1 MTFRLAAA
9 LIAALSATACSMVP
23 EFSRPQVEIPQSWDS
38 QRNATADL
46 WPSSL
51 WWRGFGSPELD
62 RLIAVGQQNNTDLR
76 AALARIRQAEAQA
89 RISGASLYPTLGLE
103 AGASR
108 TRQGRGSLSSSTG
121 LSSSSFAG
129 RSDHIIR
136 NSYSGNLAAGYQLD
150 LFGANAASAEAAL
163 ARLESSR
170 FDREAVAITL
180 HADIAANYF
189 TLLALRDRIRLANET
204 LRIAEDVLQVLER
217 QRAAGAS
224 TDFEVA
230 QQRSAVATQRAT
242 LAGLRQ
248 QERVALDALA
258 VLLGRPPQGF
268 QVAADSLNAAT
279 LPPVVAGL
287 PSELLLRRPDLRKAE
302 ADLAAANFD
311 IGAARAAR
319 FPSLDLTLRAGTQSS
334 TTGMLLDPA
343 TMVYAMAASLTAPIF
358 EGGRLEGQEDLSRAR
373 NAELIETYC
382 GAILTAFRDT
392 EDALSATAITAQQ
405 YAFAQ
410 EAFDQAREAYRIVE
424 SRFRAGTVDFINLL
438 DAQRSVFAASDTLVQ
453 AYLSRFTAIIDL
465 YQALGGGWDGSVAAL
480 GDDALGVP

>member
-1 MTFRLAAA
+1 MSLRFTAA
-9 LIAALSATACSMVP
+9 LLAALSLTACSMVP
-23 EFSRPQVEIPQSWDS
+23 DYSRPQTEIPAAWDS
-38 QRNATADL
+38 QRGAPADL
-46 WPSSL
+46 WPSTT
-51 WWRGFGSPELD
+51 WWQGFGSAELN
-62 RLIAVGQQNNTDLR
+62 RLIAAGRQSNTDLR

-89 RISGASLYPTLGLE
+89 RISGAALYPTLGLD

-129 RSDHIIR
+129 RSDHVIR
-136 NSYSGNLAAGYQLD
+136 NSYSGTLAAGYQLD

-163 ARLESSR
+163 ARLDSSR
-170 FDREAVAITL
+170 YDREAVAITL

-189 TLLALRDRIRLANET
+189 TLLGLRDRIRLADET
-204 LRIAEDVLQVLER
+204 LRLAEDVLQVLER

-242 LAGLRQ
+242 LAGLQQ

-268 QVAADSLNAAT
+268 RVEAASLNAVS
-279 LPPVVAGL
+279 LPPVIAGL

-302 ADLAAANFD
+302 ADLVAANFD

-319 FPSLDLTLRAGTQSS
+319 FPSLDLTVRAGTQSS

-343 TMVYAMAASLTAPIF
+343 TMVYAMAASLTAPLF
-358 EGGRLEGQEDLSRAR
+358 EGGRLQGQEDLSRAR
-373 NAELIETYC
+373 NAELIETYR

-392 EDALSATAITAQQ
+392 EDALSATAIAAQQ

-410 EAFDQAREAYRIVE
+410 EAYEQAREAYRIVD

-438 DAQRSVFAASDTLVQ
+438 DAQRSVFAANDTLVQ

-465 YQALGGGWDGSVAAL
+465 YQALGGGWDGSVTLPAA
-480 GDDALGVP
+480 D